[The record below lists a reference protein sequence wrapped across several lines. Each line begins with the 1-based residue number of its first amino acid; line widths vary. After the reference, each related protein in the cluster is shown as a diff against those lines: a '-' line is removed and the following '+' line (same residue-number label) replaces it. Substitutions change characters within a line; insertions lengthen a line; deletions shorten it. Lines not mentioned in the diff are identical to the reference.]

1 MTSNMEKYARI
12 LQKFF
17 KVHSCIKGLGGISGS
32 TIPRTVIPRS
42 CQRNHAL
49 RTHSQS
55 SMHCRSCGT
64 AAKIRLGGRSKN
76 FQTLSKLSSS
86 SSSGSTELKPAP
98 PSTASSMVSPASKTT
113 RSGDRQ
119 KLVILGTGWG
129 SYSVLKSIDK
139 SLYDVVVV
147 SPRNHF
153 LFTPLLASTT
163 VGTLEFRLVLL
174 CCSIFYG

>member
-12 LQKFF
+12 LKKFL
-17 KVHSCIKGLGGISGS
+17 KMHSCIKGLGGISGS

-49 RTHSQS
+49 RMHSQS
-55 SMHCRSCGT
+55 SLHCRSCGT

-76 FQTLSKLSSS
+76 FQTLSKLPSSSSS

-98 PSTASSMVSPASKTT
+98 PSAASSMVSPASKTT
-113 RSGDRQ
+113 RSGGRQ

-129 SYSVLKSIDK
+129 SYSVLKSINK
-139 SLYDVVVV
+139 SLFDVVVV

-174 CCSIFYG
+174 CC